1 MSWLTHTILITCYNT
16 FLDTIFEKKMGTWK
30 FSVPLLWK
38 MIDIY
43 QKESNNSINLL
54 EEMEMTPANI
64 QAHRIYSR
72 LCEGRSPGWN
82 TKPTKAE
89 SFLIDFESY

>member
-1 MSWLTHTILITCYNT
+1 
-16 FLDTIFEKKMGTWK
+16 
-30 FSVPLLWK
+30 

-64 QAHRIYSR
+64 QVHRIYSR
-72 LCEGRSPGWN
+72 LCQGRCPGWN
-82 TKPTKAE
+82 TKRTKAE
-89 SFLIDFESY
+89 SFLIDFDSY